1 MDHSNILGVVLAG
14 GKSQRFGE
22 DKCQVKLGDKL
33 LIDYI
38 LSEILDEFKEVL
50 LISNNK
56 IKYNYSNKISLVE
69 DTKKGLGPIGG
80 ILTAMKW
87 IRQNNKSYKWI
98 STFPSDTPFFKKQ
111 ILNNFLEEINNYE
124 GKMYGF
130 GEKINDEGID
140 NVLSYIKSYWADDIY
155 QHQISMSK

>member
-56 IKYNYSNKISLVE
+56 IKYNYVIYNRKKKTYSVVILVR
-69 DTKKGLGPIGG
+69 I
-80 ILTAMKW
+80 
-87 IRQNNKSYKWI
+87 
-98 STFPSDTPFFKKQ
+98 
-111 ILNNFLEEINNYE
+111 
-124 GKMYGF
+124 
-130 GEKINDEGID
+130 
-140 NVLSYIKSYWADDIY
+140 IKS
-155 QHQISMSK
+155 